1 MADVIEQRLRETLDK
16 VTAHA
21 PDEADAFERFLRR
34 RARRTR
40 RVATA
45 TALALVLL
53 LGSVV
58 AVPSLVLSGRP
69 PAVAPP
75 GHGPRL
81 LSAGEPTDRRWFP
94 GPLVAAAPNQGFEA
108 EVPAGWEARPTWKGF
123 ELRPVSQELRRRLV
137 RPAELDTT
145 YLEAFYQPAGRTRYR
160 DGSQLP
166 DSALLRTPAGPEL
179 TRGRFAGG
187 RPWFRTDG
195 RSSGLPTNWYVS
207 WPYHC
212 TGGWDCPEV
221 LTLRTLHLSYQVEQA
236 EAAAAAA
243 GLAERVLGSARPTGN
258 AVAGR
263 AHAPRPDCVDGRTV
277 ETDGFAHGLGP
288 ERGGRPSAFAFF
300 WEFRTTGQLI
310 PCTVRGPV
318 GVELL
323 DGAGRRLEVRGN
335 GRGVSPVG
343 NLPETSTG
351 RDGTTARK
359 VGTIALT
366 VVWRNWCGEGRVR
379 VRWIGTPAARR
390 HFLPGPACVDP
401 SQPSVLSVERTP
413 P

>member
-1 MADVIEQRLRETLDK
+1 VIEQRLRETLDK

-310 PCTVRGPV
+310 PCTVWGPV